1 LEREYRDYLEDIIH
15 SISKTDEFVK
25 GMTFEDFSAD
35 DKTIFAVV
43 RALEIIGE
51 AAKMIPVSIRNRH
64 TDIPW
69 REITGMRD
77 KLTHAYFGVELEAV
91 WNTIKNDIPKID
103 KQFRKMLKGSEK

>member
-1 LEREYRDYLEDIIH
+1 
-15 SISKTDEFVK
+15 
-25 GMTFEDFSAD
+25 MTFEDFSAD